1 MPTLAVVL
9 VSWAITNYLEM
20 PVRFLVTGAASV
32 VTATLFIW
40 LFALERDE
48 KAKVVQYIQRK
59 S

>member
-1 MPTLAVVL
+1 